1 MQIFEK
7 TIAGMY
13 LGEIARRVLLAMAE
27 FSPLFGKSI
36 PEKLLKHFTLRYR
49 FKLIL
54 PSFICPRDDI
64 ILTEHVEC
72 VCMYVCMN

>member
-1 MQIFEK
+1 MQVQYIYVFDWWQIFEK

-36 PEKLLKHFTLRYR
+36 PEKLSRQFILRYHLQ
-49 FKLIL
+49 LIL
-54 PSFICPRDDI
+54 HSYVPMMKSF
-64 ILTEHVEC
+64 
-72 VCMYVCMN
+72 